1 MDLIDEDASWEQSL
15 ADGFKRIGDEDS
27 PFLLRGGEESREQA
41 LQTHTNRD
49 PDDQQRDEQS
59 NEPLTRELATWE
71 AQLRELDFPF
81 VDTIPREEIRRRA
94 EKAADDGVKLRFI
107 RSINRN
113 ATIQDDGV
121 IGRYRGGSR
130 TILIDAIKT
139 GYLKHEIGR
148 ILAHEVGHAFHAGVR
163 ALNEKPGYDGD
174 FEVVFE
180 TDTQRTDAISISER
194 MRGPIPDAISRFRSY
209 RLQET
214 ELVADVFS
222 SLVIEPEAARR
233 TGPAAIT
240 RVEDMLGDILPETV

>member
-15 ADGFKRIGDEDS
+15 PDGFKRIGDEDS
-27 PFLLRGGEESREQA
+27 PFLLRGGEKSRKQA
-41 LQTHTNRD
+41 RQIHTNRD

-59 NEPLTRELATWE
+59 NEPITRELATWE
-71 AQLRELDFPF
+71 TKVWELDFPF
-81 VDTIPREEIRRRA
+81 VDTIPRDEIRRRA
-94 EKAADDGVKLRFI
+94 EKAADVGVKLRFI

-139 GYLKHEIGR
+139 GYLKHEVGR

-163 ALNEKPGYDGD
+163 ALNEKPGYEND

-180 TDTQRTDAISISER
+180 TEAQRSEAISVSER
-194 MRGPIPDAISRFRSY
+194 MRGPIPDAISGFRSY

-214 ELVADVFS
+214 ELFADVFS

-233 TGPAAIT
+233 TGPEAVM
-240 RVEDMLGDILPETV
+240 RVEEVLGDILPQTV